1 LSRHAVPIEHSIS
14 RILKVKISSTL
25 VALVATSAAAIAPMA
40 VAGVVAQGYY
50 ANITGLGGPQSYAF
64 IGLHGTTVDDE
75 FTWDSANSKAGS
87 PVSGDTFLF
96 GAYGGAT
103 FSAFTPGGIGLYV
116 TELVGT
122 TSREFSMQ
130 QGFQSSEDFVMTWNS
145 TYLAN
150 GGGFL
155 RLAKFDDYTASN
167 GGNQIGSLIDFAQT
181 PGPMTLAATVG
192 QEYYKLFY
200 ASWGSTPLSQPGLWM
215 MDVDFTAVPAPG
227 AIALLGMAGIAGRRR
242 RS

>member
-1 LSRHAVPIEHSIS
+1 M
-14 RILKVKISSTL
+14 KISSTL
-25 VALVATSAAAIAPMA
+25 VALVATSAATIAPVA
-40 VAGVVAQGYY
+40 VAGYY
-50 ANITGLGGPQSYAF
+50 ANITGLGGSQSYAF
-64 IGLHGTTVDDE
+64 IGLHGTTDDDDM
-75 FTWDSANSKAGS
+75 FTWDSSTSGS
-87 PVSGDTFLF
+87 PVAGDTFLF

-103 FSAFTPGGIGLYV
+103 FSRFTPGGIGLYV

-167 GGNQIGSLIDFAQT
+167 GGNQIGTTIDFATT

-215 MDVDFTAVPAPG
+215 MDVDFVAVPAPG
-227 AIALLGMAGIAGRRR
+227 AIALLGMTGLAGRRR

>member
-1 LSRHAVPIEHSIS
+1 VPIEYSIS
-14 RILKVKISSTL
+14 RILKVKISSML

-50 ANITGLGGPQSYAF
+50 ANITGLGGLQSYAF

-75 FTWDSANSKAGS
+75 FTWDSANSKSGS

-167 GGNQIGSLIDFAQT
+167 GGNQIGSLIDFAET

-192 QEYYKLFY
+192 REYYKLFY
-200 ASWGSTPLSQPGLWM
+200 ASWGSTPLSQPGLQL
-215 MDVDFTAVPAPG
+215 MDVDFVAVPAPG
-227 AIALLGMAGIAGRRR
+227 AIALLGMAGLAGRRR
-242 RS
+242 RD

>member
-1 LSRHAVPIEHSIS
+1 M
-14 RILKVKISSTL
+14 KISSTL
-25 VALVATSAAAIAPMA
+25 VALVATSAAALTPMA

-64 IGLHGTTVDDE
+64 IGLHGTTDEDDM
-75 FTWDSANSKAGS
+75 FTWDSANSKSGS

-200 ASWGSTPLSQPGLWM
+200 ASWGSTPLSQPGLQL

-227 AIALLGMAGIAGRRR
+227 AIALLGVVGLAGRRR
-242 RS
+242 HS

>member
-1 LSRHAVPIEHSIS
+1 M
-14 RILKVKISSTL
+14 KISSML
-25 VALVATSAAAIAPMA
+25 VALVATSAAALTPMA
-40 VAGVVAQGYY
+40 VAGVAAAGYY

-64 IGLHGTTVDDE
+64 IGLHGTTDQDDL
-75 FTWDSANSKAGS
+75 FTWDSSKSGS

-192 QEYYKLFY
+192 REYYKLFY

-227 AIALLGMAGIAGRRR
+227 AIALLGVAGLAGRRR